1 VGEEAYDVTEPVCT
15 HCGTAL
21 VDRSTFVEEGGR
33 GYCCP
38 NCAEMAR
45 GQTVHA
51 SAAGICAHC
60 GSAIVERRTEVER
73 DGMLFCCRNC
83 AAAMGDGEQPTAPTY

>member
-1 VGEEAYDVTEPVCT
+1 VGEEAYDVAEPVCA

-21 VDRSTFVEEGGR
+21 VDRSTLVEEEGR

-38 NCAEMAR
+38 NCAAMAR

-60 GSAIVERRTEVER
+60 ASAIVERRTEVER

-83 AAAMGDGEQPTAPTY
+83 ATAMGGGEQPTAPTY